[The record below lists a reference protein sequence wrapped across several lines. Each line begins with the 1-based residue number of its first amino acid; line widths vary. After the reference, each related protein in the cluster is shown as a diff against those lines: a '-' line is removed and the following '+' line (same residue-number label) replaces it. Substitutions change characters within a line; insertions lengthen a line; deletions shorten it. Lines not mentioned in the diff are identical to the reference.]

1 MVLIFF
7 LLNGLF
13 SPSFGQFSYFFMLNV
28 AGVSKFQFA
37 MFGVISKVC
46 HIFGTMYYKAYL
58 KDYETRT
65 IILWSTIISVVSTFV
80 HYAFAMRWNITIG
93 VSDLIFI
100 VFTDVVFGCLALA
113 MNVLP
118 CLALFAKITP
128 PGIEGTI
135 FAFLTGS
142 WNFADGVLSPMV
154 GAQINKF
161 FAQVTA
167 KDLHNYSRLTL
178 IAFMCSFLGFL
189 ILPLIPLKGDI
200 ERYQNAR
207 KVKVEDPEKEKK
219 PSR

>member
-1 MVLIFF
+1 MPEIYMVLIFF

-118 CLALFAKITP
+118 CLSLFAKITP

-178 IAFMCSFLGFL
+178 IAFMCSFLVFL

-200 ERYQNAR
+200 ERY
-207 KVKVEDPEKEKK
+207 
-219 PSR
+219 

>member
-1 MVLIFF
+1 
-7 LLNGLF
+7 
-13 SPSFGQFSYFFMLNV
+13 
-28 AGVSKFQFA
+28 

-65 IILWSTIISVVSTFV
+65 IILWSTIISCVSTFV
-80 HYAFAMRWNITIG
+80 HYAFAMRWNLAIG

-100 VFTDVVFGCLALA
+100 IFTDVVFGVLALS

-128 PGIEGTI
+128 AGIEGTI

-142 WNFADGVLSPMV
+142 WNFADGVISPQV
-154 GAQINKF
+154 GALINKM
-161 FAQVTA
+161 FAQVSA

-178 IAFMCSFLGFL
+178 IAFICSFLGFL
-189 ILPLIPLKGDI
+189 ILPLIPLKDEI
-200 ERYQNAR
+200 EKYQNAR
-207 KVKVEDPEKEKK
+207 KIKADEEKPIGQTSEETQKLLTTDA
-219 PSR
+219 S

>member
-1 MVLIFF
+1 
-7 LLNGLF
+7 
-13 SPSFGQFSYFFMLNV
+13 
-28 AGVSKFQFA
+28 

-65 IILWSTIISVVSTFV
+65 IILWSTIISCVSTFI
-80 HYAFAMRWNITIG
+80 HYAFAMRWNLSIG

-100 VFTDVVFGCLALA
+100 VFTDVVFGVLALS

-142 WNFADGVLSPMV
+142 WNFADGVISPQV
-154 GAQINKF
+154 GTIINKL
-161 FAQVTA
+161 FAQVNA

-178 IAFMCSFLGFL
+178 IAFVCSFLGFI
-189 ILPLIPLKGDI
+189 ILPLIPLKDDI
-200 ERYQNAR
+200 ERWQNAR
-207 KVKVEDPEKEKK
+207 KVKTEDPEKLNKQSEEETQKLL
-219 PSR
+219 STEAS